1 MSKIKNFVFDVGDV
15 LIDFRYRDHMRDLGF
30 SEEAVEY
37 LSEHMILTE
46 FWHEM
51 DLGLRSEKDAI
62 EHYSGKMPQYSKEV
76 EIFWKNTEDLVR
88 EQEYSAP
95 LIRAVKAAGY
105 GAYILSNYPKEL
117 SETHWPKFRFLPE
130 ADGYII
136 SALEKLAKPDPAI
149 FRLLTTRFGLELSEC
164 IFIDDNPRNVE
175 AAKKLGM
182 EAIHFTGYDML
193 IRDLSEQYGIV
204 IG

>member
-1 MSKIKNFVFDVGDV
+1 M
-15 LIDFRYRDHMRDLGF
+15 F
-30 SEEAVEY
+30 SSPRCFCSARSSVRLPPANLLPAAEAGRP
-37 LSEHMILTE
+37 T
-46 FWHEM
+46 
-51 DLGLRSEKDAI
+51 RA
-62 EHYSGKMPQYSKEV
+62 
-76 EIFWKNTEDLVR
+76 
-88 EQEYSAP
+88 AP